1 MKTSGSEVSAQA
13 DAHEGRVQPD
23 RPTVANGAD
32 HFSGGATDYAKFRP
46 GYPAA
51 LYDWVAAQTTAHDL
65 AWDCGCGNG
74 QASVPL
80 AERYARVVGTDLSVR
95 QVVEATPHPRIEY
108 RAAPAEA
115 SGLADHSCDLIAVAQ
130 ALHWFDFA
138 RFYAEAQRV
147 LKPGG
152 VVAAWTYQLLRAE
165 PGLDEIF
172 RDYYD
177 RVLASWWPAERK
189 WVDDG
194 YRTLPFPFAEI
205 AAPAFEIRLSWTL
218 DDLLAYLRTWTSTRY
233 LSQAENRDPTLPL
246 GEALRP
252 LWGDGE
258 REIVWP
264 IAMRAG
270 RV

>member
-1 MKTSGSEVSAQA
+1 MA
-13 DAHEGRVQPD
+13 
-23 RPTVANGAD
+23 AD

-46 GYPAA
+46 GYPEA
-51 LYDWVAAQTTAHDL
+51 LFDWIAAQTAAHDL

-80 AERYARVVGTDLSVR
+80 AARYGRVVGTDLSER
-95 QVVEATPHPRIEY
+95 QIGEAAPHPRIEY

-115 SGLADHSCDLIAVAQ
+115 SGLADASCDLVTVAQ
-130 ALHWFDFA
+130 ALHWFDFE
-138 RFYAEAQRV
+138 RFYTEVRRV

-152 VVAAWTYQLLRAE
+152 VLAAWTYQLLR
-165 PGLDEIF
+165 GDSLVDDVF
-172 RDYYD
+172 HDYYQ

-189 WVDDG
+189 WVDEG
-194 YRTLPFPFAEI
+194 YRTLPFPFEEI
-205 AAPAFEIRLSWTL
+205 AAPVFEIRLQWTL
-218 DDLLAYLRTWTSTRY
+218 EDLLAYLRTWTATRY

-252 LWGDGE
+252 LWGNGT
-258 REIVWP
+258 REIVWQ
-264 IAMRAG
+264 IALRIG